1 MISAGMLTTPIEVL
15 EPTVQ
20 VSDYGEERALW
31 DDVFCRTRC
40 AIQRRAGKRAEV
52 LGEVSE
58 SASRDIII
66 RYREGI
72 HFRQRIRFPREN
84 TTYLIQNITPS
95 RSDGSITLSLTL
107 LNE

>member
-15 EPTVQ
+15 EPKIEI
-20 VSDYGEERALW
+20 SDYGEERATW
-31 DDVFCRTRC
+31 DNVFCRTRC
-40 AIQRRAGKRAEV
+40 SILRRSGKRADA

-58 SASRDIII
+58 TASREIIF
-66 RYREGI
+66 RHRAGI

-84 TTYLIQNITPS
+84 ATYVIQNVIPS
-95 RSDGSITLSLTL
+95 SHDGSITLSLTL

>member
-1 MISAGMLTTPIEVL
+1 MEVT
-15 EPTVQ
+15 E
-20 VSDYGEERALW
+20 YGEERALW
-31 DDVFCRTRC
+31 KDVFCRTRC
-40 AIQRRAGKRAEV
+40 SILRRTGKRAEV

-95 RSDGSITLSLTL
+95 RSDGSITISLTL

>member
-15 EPTVQ
+15 EPSVQ

-31 DDVFCRTRC
+31 KDVFCRTRC
-40 AIQRRAGKRAEV
+40 SILRRTGKRAEV

-58 SASRDIII
+58 SASREIII

-72 HFRQRIRFPREN
+72 HFRQRIRFPRES
-84 TTYLIQNITPS
+84 TTYFIQNITPS
-95 RSDGSITLSLTL
+95 RSDGSITLSLSL
-107 LNE
+107 INE

>member
-15 EPTVQ
+15 EPTVE
-20 VSDYGEERALW
+20 VTEYGEERALW
-31 DDVFCRTRC
+31 KDVFCRTRC
-40 AIQRRAGKRAEV
+40 SILRRTGKRVEV

-58 SASRDIII
+58 RASRDIII
-66 RYREGI
+66 RYRDGI

-84 TTYLIQNITPS
+84 TTYFIQNITPS